1 MHAAS
6 GGHTRFQKI
15 KKSKLFENLN
25 DALYNVDAYVCNLE
39 IKYADGTN
47 YCVLEKSGIGIL
59 KAKNVF
65 RRLVAISSVRISR
78 GSENFSLHC

>member
-15 KKSKLFENLN
+15 KKSKLFENKN

-59 KAKNVF
+59 KAENVF
-65 RRLVAISSVRISR
+65 QRLVAKFCV
-78 GSENFSLHC
+78 NFSG